1 MKWRVKK
8 ERERFI
14 MPVSKALRY
23 GPCVTRRSH
32 SFTCHSN
39 TKNTTNH
46 TCLYSPAARQ
56 RHRFGWYSLR
66 LPTKGWPGQAELS
79 WVAGQDVG
87 LGWQLLLYQSRFVV
101 YAITLVGV
109 MYTLEFCPRHFVRQ
123 MTSCLPLFVTTFSYW
138 DEIMQASIKY
148 NIVQTLSSAYFIYLF
163 WSTINNQWR

>member
-1 MKWRVKK
+1 MVQ
-8 ERERFI
+8 
-14 MPVSKALRY
+14 LRH
-23 GPCVTRRSH
+23 GPWVTRD
-32 SFTCHSN
+32 
-39 TKNTTNH
+39 H
-46 TCLYSPAARQ
+46 TVLPATHTRTFPCLYSQPQ
-56 RHRFGWYSLR
+56 VLIILGWYSLR